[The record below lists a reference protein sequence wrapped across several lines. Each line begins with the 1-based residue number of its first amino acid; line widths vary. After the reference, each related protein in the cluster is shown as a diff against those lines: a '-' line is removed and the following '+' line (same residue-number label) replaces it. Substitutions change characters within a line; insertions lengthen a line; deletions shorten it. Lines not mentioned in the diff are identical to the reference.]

1 MRVDALPNK
10 LYRYNG
16 NSWMQIAKETDTYL
30 NEEYISHLSD
40 QVEFGIIDID
50 SLTVQEQEEVENEI
64 QRRSSN
70 RT

>member
-1 MRVDALPNK
+1 M
-10 LYRYNG
+10 
-16 NSWMQIAKETDTYL
+16 MQIAKETDTYL

-40 QVEFGIIDID
+40 QVEFGIIDVD

-70 RT
+70 GT